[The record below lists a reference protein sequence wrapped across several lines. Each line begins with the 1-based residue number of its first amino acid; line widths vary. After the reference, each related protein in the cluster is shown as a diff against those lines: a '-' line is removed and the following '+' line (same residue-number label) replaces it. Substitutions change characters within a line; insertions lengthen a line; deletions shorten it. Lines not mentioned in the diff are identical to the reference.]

1 MELKIVEWV
10 AQNLHHPVL
19 DRIMV
24 WITHLGDNG
33 YLWVAVCLLLLCY
46 KPTRKWG
53 GVMAL
58 SLLLCAAR
66 RVAEGDRMVRGGRWP
81 RLTGTS
87 LKGKTIGIVG
97 TGVIGRTLT
106 AYLAGFH
113 MTILGYDMF
122 PNAEFENLGG

>member
-46 KPTRKWG
+46 KPTG
-53 GVMAL
+53 PL
-58 SLLLCAAR
+58 N
-66 RVAEGDRMVRGGRWP
+66 
-81 RLTGTS
+81 
-87 LKGKTIGIVG
+87 LKI
-97 TGVIGRTLT
+97 
-106 AYLAGFH
+106 A
-113 MTILGYDMF
+113 
-122 PNAEFENLGG
+122 

>member
-58 SLLLCAAR
+58 SLLLMLIFGEGRAEKPVPAR
-66 RVAEGDRMVRGGRWP
+66 PPLYPPAQPPASDPAGALLLVPLGPCRGFVCRG
-81 RLTGTS
+81 
-87 LKGKTIGIVG
+87 
-97 TGVIGRTLT
+97 
-106 AYLAGFH
+106 
-113 MTILGYDMF
+113 
-122 PNAEFENLGG
+122 NGGLDDGP

>member
-46 KPTRKWG
+46 KPTRKW
-53 GVMAL
+53 
-58 SLLLCAAR
+58 
-66 RVAEGDRMVRGGRWP
+66 E
-81 RLTGTS
+81 
-87 LKGKTIGIVG
+87 
-97 TGVIGRTLT
+97 IGRASCRERVL
-106 AYLAGFH
+106 
-113 MTILGYDMF
+113 IQV
-122 PNAEFENLGG
+122 

>member
-58 SLLLCAAR
+58 SLLLMLIFG
-66 RVAEGDRMVRGGRWP
+66 EGTLKNLFQRAQPPASDPAGALLLVPLGPCRGFVCRG
-81 RLTGTS
+81 
-87 LKGKTIGIVG
+87 
-97 TGVIGRTLT
+97 
-106 AYLAGFH
+106 
-113 MTILGYDMF
+113 
-122 PNAEFENLGG
+122 NGGLDDGP